1 MFKRQTRARS
11 LSNNK
16 FVLGHSALLVAL
28 STSVLSLVLV
38 SCAQSMVD
46 SDYPQPA
53 YTKFSFDEPS
63 TFHWAN
69 EQQKATLRTIA
80 EAEFSLDHLAQEDQD
95 LLDEALRYSGVEVHH
110 ACVIDQN
117 TRAKFRAFFGRW
129 APDRYVRYHPT
140 RGLKDLKE
148 SQDEELIQS
157 EWKRI
162 YTDISEYPYPFSEA
176 QVLSKVVPI
185 DLSSIQLQS
194 RTDTTAQYTGLP
206 SRLLIASVAEDNI
219 VEREDL
225 AIDFSVN
232 LESKRITTLSL
243 YLPKSVRVYRGIR
256 LQTLSIIYE
265 FENDPIS
272 NRNVLVSMRQ
282 TMKGRI
288 WFLFR
293 PKLSVVS
300 KLSYVKCED
309 EAVTQSYLY
318 ESVDAIRAIG
328 RDSDDTHEAL

>member
-1 MFKRQTRARS
+1 MMIKRQTNAS
-11 LSNNK
+11 YHNMDK
-16 FVLGHSALLVAL
+16 FAIGHSTLLVVL
-28 STSVLSLVLV
+28 STAVLSLTLV

-46 SDYPQPA
+46 SEYVQP
-53 YTKFSFDEPS
+53 TFKQFSFNEPS
-63 TFHWAN
+63 SFHWAN

-110 ACVIDQN
+110 ACVIDQY
-117 TRAKFRAFFGRW
+117 TRAKFRAFFSRT
-129 APDRYVRYHPT
+129 ATDRNVRYHRT
-140 RGLKDLKE
+140 RGFKDLKK

-157 EWKRI
+157 EWQRI
-162 YTDISEYPYPFSEA
+162 YTDIAEYPYPFSEA
-176 QVLSKVVPI
+176 QVLVKVVPI

-194 RTDTTAQYTGLP
+194 RTGTTVHYTALP
-206 SRLLIASVAEDNI
+206 SKLLIASVAEDNI

-232 LESKRITTLSL
+232 LETKRITTQTL
-243 YLPKSVRVYRGIR
+243 YIPKSVRVYRGIR
-256 LQTLSIIYE
+256 LQTLSVSYE

-272 NRNVLVSMRQ
+272 NRNVLTSMQQ

-300 KLSYVKCED
+300 KLKYVECLEK
-309 EAVTQSYLY
+309 AASQSYLY
-318 ESVDAIRAIG
+318 ESIDAIKAL
-328 RDSDDTHEAL
+328 DLSSDG

>member
-1 MFKRQTRARS
+1 MFNRKTKVRS
-11 LSNNK
+11 VINEK
-16 FVLGHSALLVAL
+16 IVLGHSALLVVL
-28 STSVLSLVLV
+28 STAVLSLTLV

-46 SDYPQPA
+46 SEYVQP
-53 YTKFSFDEPS
+53 TFKQFSFNEPS
-63 TFHWAN
+63 SFHWAN

-95 LLDEALRYSGVEVHH
+95 LLDVALRYSGVEVHH
-110 ACVIDQN
+110 ACVIDQY
-117 TRAKFRAFFGRW
+117 TRAKFRAFFSRT
-129 APDRYVRYHPT
+129 ATDRNVRYHPT
-140 RGLKDLKE
+140 RGFKDLKK
-148 SQDEELIQS
+148 SQAEELIHS
-157 EWKRI
+157 EWQRI
-162 YTDISEYPYPFSEA
+162 YTDIAEYPYPFSEA
-176 QVLSKVVPI
+176 QVLVKVVPI

-194 RTDTTAQYTGLP
+194 RTGTTARYTGLP
-206 SRLLIASVAEDNI
+206 SMLLTASVAEDNI

-232 LESKRITTLSL
+232 LETKRITTLTL

-256 LQTLSIIYE
+256 LQTLSITYE

-272 NRNVLVSMRQ
+272 NRNVLTSMQQ

-300 KLSYVKCED
+300 ELKYVECLE
-309 EAVTQSYLY
+309 EAVSRSYLY
-318 ESVDAIRAIG
+318 ESIDAIK
-328 RDSDDTHEAL
+328 ALDVSPD

>member
-1 MFKRQTRARS
+1 MSNRKTRARS

-16 FVLGHSALLVAL
+16 FVIGHSALLVAL
-28 STSVLSLVLV
+28 STSVLSLALV

-46 SDYPQPA
+46 SEYVQP
-53 YTKFSFDEPS
+53 TFKQFSFNEPS
-63 TFHWAN
+63 SFHWAN
-69 EQQKATLRTIA
+69 EQERATLRAIA
-80 EAEFSLDHLAQEDQD
+80 ENEFSLDHLAQEDQD
-95 LLDEALRYSGVEVHH
+95 LLQVALRYSGVEVYH
-110 ACVIDQN
+110 ACVIDQY
-117 TRAKFRAFFGRW
+117 TRAKFRAFFSRT
-129 APDRYVRYHPT
+129 ATDRNVRYHPT
-140 RGLKDLKE
+140 RGFKDLVK
-148 SQDEELIQS
+148 SQDEESIQS

-162 YTDISEYPYPFSEA
+162 YTDIAEYPYPFSEA
-176 QVLSKVVPI
+176 QVLAKVVPI

-194 RTDTTAQYTGLP
+194 RSDTTAQYTGLP
-206 SRLLIASVAEDNI
+206 SILLTASVAEDNI

-232 LESKRITTLSL
+232 LETKRITTLSL

-256 LQTLSIIYE
+256 LQKLSITYE

-272 NRNVLVSMRQ
+272 NRNVLTSMQQ

-300 KLSYVKCED
+300 KLKYVECLE
-309 EAVTQSYLY
+309 EAASQSYLY
-318 ESVDAIRAIG
+318 ESIDAIKAL
-328 RDSDDTHEAL
+328 DLSSDG

>member
-1 MFKRQTRARS
+1 MFKRQTNVRCRS
-11 LSNNK
+11 KDK
-16 FVLGHSALLVAL
+16 FELGHSAVLVVL
-28 STSVLSLVLV
+28 STAVLSQALV

-46 SDYPQPA
+46 SDYPQLA
-53 YTKFSFDEPS
+53 YTKFSFNEPS

-95 LLDEALRYSGVEVHH
+95 LLDEALHYSGVEVHH

-117 TRAKFRAFFGRW
+117 TTAKVRAFFGRW
-129 APDRYVRYHPT
+129 VLDRNVRYHPT
-140 RGLKDLKE
+140 LGFKE
-148 SQDEELIQS
+148 LLDPQVDEREQKG
-157 EWKRI
+157 WKKLFS
-162 YTDISEYPYPFSEA
+162 DVSEYPYPFSEA

-194 RTDTTAQYTGLP
+194 RSDTTAQYTGLP
-206 SRLLIASVAEDNI
+206 SMLLTASVAEDNI

-232 LESKRITTLSL
+232 LETKRITTLSL

-256 LQTLSIIYE
+256 LQKLSITYE

-272 NRNVLVSMRQ
+272 NRNVLGSMEQ
-282 TMKGRI
+282 SMKGRI

-293 PKLSVVS
+293 PKLSVAS
-300 KLSYVKCED
+300 KLTYVECLE
-309 EAVTQSYLY
+309 EAASQSYLY
-318 ESVDAIRAIG
+318 ESIDAIK
-328 RDSDDTHEAL
+328 ALDLSPER

>member
-1 MFKRQTRARS
+1 MVFNRQTKIRC
-11 LSNNK
+11 LSKNK
-16 FVLGHSALLVAL
+16 FVLGHSTLLVVL
-28 STSVLSLVLV
+28 STAVLSLTLI

-53 YTKFSFDEPS
+53 YTKFSFNEPS

-69 EQQKATLRTIA
+69 EQQKATLRAIA
-80 EAEFSLDHLAQEDQD
+80 KDEFSLAHLAKEDQD

-110 ACVIDQN
+110 ACVIDQI

-129 APDRYVRYHPT
+129 APDRHVRYHPT
-140 RGLKDLKE
+140 HGFKDLKE

-176 QVLSKVVPI
+176 QVLAKVVPV

-194 RTDTTAQYTGLP
+194 RSDTTAQYTGLP
-206 SRLLIASVAEDNI
+206 SMLLTTSVAEDNI

-232 LESKRITTLSL
+232 LETKRITTLTL

-256 LQTLSIIYE
+256 LQKLRITYE
-265 FENDPIS
+265 FENDSIS
-272 NRNVLVSMRQ
+272 NRNVLASMQQ

-293 PKLSVVS
+293 PKLFVVS
-300 KLSYVKCED
+300 KLKNVECLEEPAS
-309 EAVTQSYLY
+309 QSYLY
-318 ESVDAIRAIG
+318 ESIDAIK
-328 RDSDDTHEAL
+328 ALDLSPER

>member
-1 MFKRQTRARS
+1 MFKRQTKVRARS
-11 LSNNK
+11 NVQFELR
-16 FVLGHSALLVAL
+16 HSALLVVL
-28 STSVLSLVLV
+28 STAVLSQTLV

-46 SDYPQPA
+46 SEYVQP
-53 YTKFSFDEPS
+53 TVKKFSFNEPS
-63 TFHWAN
+63 SFHRAN

-80 EAEFSLDHLAQEDQD
+80 EAEFSLDQLAQEDQD

-129 APDRYVRYHPT
+129 APDKYVRYHPT
-140 RGLKDLKE
+140 RGFKDLKK

-176 QVLSKVVPI
+176 QVLAKVVPI

-194 RTDTTAQYTGLP
+194 RSNTTAQYTGLP
-206 SRLLIASVAEDNI
+206 SMLFTASVAEDNI

-232 LESKRITTLSL
+232 LETKRITTLTL

-256 LQTLSIIYE
+256 LQKLSITYE
-265 FENDPIS
+265 FENDSIS
-272 NRNVLVSMRQ
+272 NRNVLASMQQ

-300 KLSYVKCED
+300 KLKNVECLE
-309 EAVTQSYLY
+309 EAASQSYLY
-318 ESVDAIRAIG
+318 ESIDAIK
-328 RDSDDTHEAL
+328 ALDLSPD

>member
-1 MFKRQTRARS
+1 MFKRQTKVRARS
-11 LSNNK
+11 NVQFELR
-16 FVLGHSALLVAL
+16 HSALLIVL
-28 STSVLSLVLV
+28 STVVLSQTLV

-46 SDYPQPA
+46 SEYVQP
-53 YTKFSFDEPS
+53 TVKKFSFNEPS
-63 TFHWAN
+63 SFHWAN

-80 EAEFSLDHLAQEDQD
+80 EAEFSLDQLAQEDQD
-95 LLDEALRYSGVEVHH
+95 LLNEALRYSGVEVHH

-117 TRAKFRAFFGRW
+117 TRAKFRAFFSRT
-129 APDRYVRYHPT
+129 ATDRNVRYHPT
-140 RGLKDLKE
+140 RGFKDLKK

-176 QVLSKVVPI
+176 QVLAKVVPI

-194 RTDTTAQYTGLP
+194 RSDTTAQYTGLP
-206 SRLLIASVAEDNI
+206 SMLLTASVAEDNI

-232 LESKRITTLSL
+232 LETKRITTLTL
-243 YLPKSVRVYRGIR
+243 YLPKSVRVYRGTR
-256 LQTLSIIYE
+256 LQKLSITYE
-265 FENDPIS
+265 FEDNSIS
-272 NRNVLVSMRQ
+272 NRNVLASMQQ

-300 KLSYVKCED
+300 KLQYIECLE
-309 EAVTQSYLY
+309 EAPNQSYLY
-318 ESVDAIRAIG
+318 ESLDSINSLG
-328 RDSDDTHEAL
+328 FDSDA